1 MRVAVIG
8 GTGVY
13 RAAGVEGVAPLTV
26 QTPYGAVTLQQGR
39 RGDREV
45 LFLPRH
51 GEGHSVPPH
60 RVNYRANVHA
70 LWQLEVEAVLATSSV
85 GSLLPEWTPGMLL
98 LLTGF
103 LDFTRNRPHTFF
115 DGDGGR
121 VVHTDMTEPYCPRL
135 RGRVADAARTRGIT
149 VVPKGTYVGVEG
161 PRFESPQEIRMFA
174 ALGGDVVGMT
184 GIPEVTLFK
193 EAGLCYQSV
202 GLVTNLGAG
211 LSPTPISH
219 DEVVRTMAESVER
232 VTELILST
240 LDTIERGPCP
250 HCRRREVLA

>member
-1 MRVAVIG
+1 MRVAIIG

-13 RAAGVEGVAPLTV
+13 RAAGVEDLRPLTV
-26 QTPYGAVTLQQGR
+26 PTPYGPVTLSAGR

-45 LFLPRH
+45 LFLARH

-70 LWQLEVEAVLATSSV
+70 LWQLGVDAVLATSSV
-85 GSLLPEWTPGMLL
+85 GSVVPEWRAGTLL

-115 DGDGGR
+115 DGEGGQ

-135 RGRVADAARTRGIT
+135 RDQLAAAARARGVA

-184 GIPEVTLFK
+184 GIPEVTLCR

-219 DEVVRTMAESVER
+219 EEVVRTMGESVER
-232 VTELILST
+232 VTGLL
-240 LDTIERGPCP
+240 LATIDGLEAAPCP
-250 HCRRREVLA
+250 HCRRRETLP